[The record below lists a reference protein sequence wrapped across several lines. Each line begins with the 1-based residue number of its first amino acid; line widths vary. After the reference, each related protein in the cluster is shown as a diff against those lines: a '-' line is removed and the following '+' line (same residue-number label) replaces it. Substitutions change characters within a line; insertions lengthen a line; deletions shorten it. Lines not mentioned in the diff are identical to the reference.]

1 MDGTRDYLFKKS
13 EVNQQ
18 DKYHLYMES
27 KKYDTNELIY
37 KGKIESQTQKTNT
50 VTKGESGGEGKD
62 KSG

>member
-27 KKYDTNELIY
+27 KKYDQLINIL
-37 KGKIESQTQKTNT
+37 KG
-50 VTKGESGGEGKD
+50 GSG
-62 KSG
+62 